1 MPVCP
6 CNPLKLGYFLHM
18 IFDQHTDMMVN
29 SFAEQ
34 FQPDG
39 ANYLYRKGMKAAP
52 IRVAKVERD
61 DFVEAYRRD
70 ARIGF
75 WAMLLVLILLSTL
88 LIGVSMSN
96 NSVDVETGTFA
107 IVGFVSALFLWFNFH
122 AWNAPHRAL
131 RHRATTGAALTKQ
144 EVRRMTL
151 DMISYGQLAVVG
163 IASLYFVWV
172 AWDEHGGFI
181 GWGRFWLG
189 LAGLMLLVAVVQAF
203 RKWRHSRS

>member
-1 MPVCP
+1 
-6 CNPLKLGYFLHM
+6 M
-18 IFDQHTDMMVN
+18 IFDQHTDKMVN
-29 SFAEQ
+29 LFADQ
-34 FQPDG
+34 FQLDG
-39 ANYLYRKGMKAAP
+39 DKYLYRKGMKAAP

-61 DFVEAYRRD
+61 DFVETYRRH

-75 WAMLLVLILLSTL
+75 WVMLLALILLSTL
-88 LIGVSMSN
+88 MIGVSMSN
-96 NSVDVETGTFA
+96 DAVDVETGTYA
-107 IVGFVSALFLWFNFH
+107 IVGFVSALYLWLNFH

-144 EVRRMTL
+144 EVRRITF
-151 DMISYGQLAVVG
+151 DKISYGQLAGVG
-163 IASLYFVWV
+163 VGSLYFVWI

-181 GWGRFWLG
+181 GRGRFWLG